1 MSLRR
6 FGVLVAVVASIAVG
20 APPAFGTQS
29 AGQNGR
35 IAFASDRRAG
45 EDLDIWS
52 MRPSGSNLINLTADS
67 DADEFGPSWR
77 PDGRKLAFMSN
88 RVTATNPEGDFE
100 TFVMNADG

>member
-6 FGVLVAVVASIAVG
+6 FGVLVAVVASLAVG

-45 EDLDIWS
+45 EDLDI
-52 MRPSGSNLINLTADS
+52 
-67 DADEFGPSWR
+67 
-77 PDGRKLAFMSN
+77 
-88 RVTATNPEGDFE
+88 
-100 TFVMNADG
+100 